1 MGKAYANRKKEELR
15 HKNDFYPTPK
25 CLTWELL
32 KTGELDDVHKVLEP
46 SFEEGAISNILKE
59 AGFLVTERDL
69 NQGND
74 FLKDDY
80 SNEHYDAVITNL
92 PFDLW
97 DKFVEKSKTIADKV
111 ILIGRTNYFGAHGR
125 NINGLWEHLKCV
137 YIFDRQISYES
148 EFREDGKVKCGA
160 LVTGW
165 LVFDKEYND
174 DPTIKVLDMQKYI
187 LNKNDD

>member
-32 KTGELDDVHKVLEP
+32 KTGELDGVHKVLEP
-46 SFEEGAISNILKE
+46 CFGEGAISNILKE

-80 SNEHYDAVITNL
+80 SNEHYDAIVTNS

-97 DKFVEKSKTIADKV
+97 VERCAKLKDLAHSKLLTPFQVMSVRFPASQ
-111 ILIGRTNYFGAHGR
+111 NYVVLHR
-125 NINGLWEHLKCV
+125 HL
-137 YIFDRQISYES
+137 Y
-148 EFREDGKVKCGA
+148 FR
-160 LVTGW
+160 
-165 LVFDKEYND
+165 
-174 DPTIKVLDMQKYI
+174 
-187 LNKNDD
+187 